1 VATFRAIAA
10 VSRAVLKLLEDSC
23 PRREFPDAQFELRQ
37 ALDFQKGPFGEGVS
51 LFLYR
56 VAVNGSRRNLPV
68 RTDLDGIRVRPPLP
82 LDLSYVVCAWGRSV
96 DVQQRLLGYC
106 ARALEDTPIL
116 PAGLLNQNA
125 PEATTF
131 RPDETVE
138 LVAETVSWQDL
149 HLIWELV
156 KPNVPLG
163 MCYIARAVPIES
175 TIAVAEYRPVQT
187 RVFDMAGAPE

>member
-1 VATFRAIAA
+1 LATFRAIAA

-23 PRREFPDAQFELRQ
+23 PRRDFPDAQFALHQ
-37 ALDFQKGPFGEGVS
+37 ALDFQKAPLGEGVS

-68 RTDLDGIRVRPPLP
+68 RTDLDGFRMKPPLP

-96 DVQQRLLGYC
+96 DVQQRLLGFC

-131 RPDETVE
+131 RSDETVE
-138 LVAETVSWQDL
+138 LVAEALSLQDL

-163 MCYIARAVPIES
+163 MCYIARGVPIES
-175 TIAVAEYRPVQT
+175 TIAIAEYRPVQT
-187 RVFDMAGAPE
+187 RVFDMTGAPE

>member
-1 VATFRAIAA
+1 M
-10 VSRAVLKLLEDSC
+10 LKLLEDSC
-23 PRREFPDAQFELRQ
+23 PRRDFPDAQFELHQ
-37 ALDFQKGPFGEGVS
+37 ALDFQKGPLGEGIS

-68 RTDLDGIRVRPPLP
+68 RTDLDGFRVKPPLP

-96 DVQQRLLGYC
+96 DVQQRLLGFC

-125 PEATTF
+125 PEPTTF
-131 RPDETVE
+131 RSDETVE
-138 LVAETVSWQDL
+138 LVAESLSLQNL

-163 MCYIARAVPIES
+163 MCYIARGVPIES
-175 TIAVAEYRPVQT
+175 TITIADYRPVQT
-187 RVFDMAGAPE
+187 RVFDMMRGPE